1 MKMAE
6 YECVEKGILL
16 TFQELMLLLQ
26 SVGVQYMN
34 GFYRAEGE
42 ISDQEVLFLTESLVK
57 KGVLIAAEQEFFL
70 DDTVEAMLRCMGW
83 PDEDYELEQENAV
96 VYCYER
102 SEKVLVT
109 KIYSMKE
116 NTLELVLYSKE
127 EFQRRIRKEETL

>member
-1 MKMAE
+1 M
-6 YECVEKGILL
+6 
-16 TFQELMLLLQ
+16 
-26 SVGVQYMN
+26 
-34 GFYRAEGE
+34 
-42 ISDQEVLFLTESLVK
+42 
-57 KGVLIAAEQEFFL
+57 
-70 DDTVEAMLRCMGW
+70 
-83 PDEDYELEQENAV
+83 

>member
-1 MKMAE
+1 M
-6 YECVEKGILL
+6 
-16 TFQELMLLLQ
+16 Q